1 MTAPRRLRPLLRNKF
16 FAGLIILIPIII
28 TAKALWWLFTYVDD
42 LAQPLAVALLGR
54 PNPGVGFLL
63 TLGIVFLTGLLF
75 SSGPLRRLLEGLE
88 EILDFVPV
96 VGAVYGTTKK
106 VLAGF
111 GGEDARQGF
120 QKFVLARLPGR
131 MTPGFLTGSFELE
144 HANGSRER
152 LMTVYVPTNHL
163 YLGDIVVLPP
173 EDVIETQLSMED
185 GLSLILSAGASIPE
199 TLAARK

>member
-1 MTAPRRLRPLLRNKF
+1 VTSPRRVRPLLRNKF

-28 TAKALWWLFTYVDD
+28 TAKALWWLFSYVDD

-63 TLGIVFLTGLLF
+63 TLGVVFLTGLLF
-75 SSGPLRRLLEGLE
+75 SSGPLRRLLDGLE
-88 EILDFVPV
+88 EVLDVVPV

-111 GGEDARQGF
+111 GGNDARQGF
-120 QKFVLARLPGR
+120 QKFVLARFAGR
-131 MTPGFLTGSFELE
+131 MTPGFVTGSFELQR
-144 HANGSRER
+144 ADGSRER
-152 LMTVYVPTNHL
+152 LVTVYVPTNHL

-173 EDVIETQLSMED
+173 GDVIETGLSMED
-185 GLSLILSAGASIPE
+185 GVSLVLSAGASVPE
-199 TLAARK
+199 KLVARE

>member
-1 MTAPRRLRPLLRNKF
+1 MTASRRLRPLLRNKF

-54 PNPGVGFLL
+54 PLPGVGFLL
-63 TLGIVFLTGLLF
+63 TFGIVFLTGVLF

-131 MTPGFLTGSFELE
+131 MTPGFVTGTFELRHE
-144 HANGSRER
+144 DGKRER
-152 LMTVYVPTNHL
+152 LVTVYVPTNHL

-173 EDVIETQLSMED
+173 EAVVETELSMED
-185 GLSLILSAGASIPE
+185 GLSLVLSAGASIPE
-199 TLAARK
+199 TLAVRK